1 MKYVVNFTAV
11 IFCPVSTESIGCTLE
26 SLYLHILWS
35 VFLYCSF
42 EHFHCHWIN
51 EQHICWVSDV
61 VTLPVRSEP
70 RRCQTAETRRGEGT
84 NPNGDNESKVFGL
97 WTCWFSEMLVIDK
110 RIQKNQMI
118 EVMSKKGCCTEKGN
132 IFLYIFHLYM
142 YIYMYIYKYINQF
155 V

>member
-1 MKYVVNFTAV
+1 MNFTAV

-35 VFLYCSF
+35 VFFYCSF
-42 EHFHCHWIN
+42 EHCHCHWIN

-84 NPNGDNESKVFGL
+84 PPNGDNESKVFGL
-97 WTCWFSEMLVIDK
+97 WTCCFSEMLVIDK

-118 EVMSKKGCCTEKGN
+118 AVMSKKGCCTEKGN
-132 IFLYIFHLYM
+132 IFFICM
-142 YIYMYIYKYINQF
+142 YIYICIYI
-155 V
+155 